1 MQAIEVRA
9 FGGPE
14 VLRLAEVARPEPGP
28 GQVLVRL
35 LAAGVNPVETYI
47 RSGAYDPLPALPYT
61 PGGDGAGLV
70 AELGEGVHG
79 LAPGAR
85 VYVTGSPTYAEFAVC
100 PAANVHPLPDALS
113 FAQGAAVGIP
123 CGTALRAL
131 ELARARP
138 GDLVLV
144 HGGSGGVGTAAVQI
158 CRSLGQDVVATA
170 STKAGRALLESLG
183 AVAVGHGEYAAARS
197 AFGGRGFDVI
207 LEMAAER
214 NLGRDLPE
222 LAPGGRIVVIGS
234 RGGVELN
241 PRDLMRAGG
250 SVQGMLLGR
259 TPPEEMR
266 RLHLW
271 LGAALRGGALRPVVG
286 RTLPLEEAA
295 QAHAAVLESGA
306 MGNVVLEIGQA
317 SRPA

>member
-1 MQAIEVRA
+1 
-9 FGGPE
+9 
-14 VLRLAEVARPEPGP
+14 
-28 GQVLVRL
+28 
-35 LAAGVNPVETYI
+35 
-47 RSGAYDPLPALPYT
+47 
-61 PGGDGAGLV
+61 
-70 AELGEGVHG
+70 
-79 LAPGAR
+79 
-85 VYVTGSPTYAEFAVC
+85 
-100 PAANVHPLPDALS
+100 
-113 FAQGAAVGIP
+113 
-123 CGTALRAL
+123 
-131 ELARARP
+131 
-138 GDLVLV
+138 
-144 HGGSGGVGTAAVQI
+144 
-158 CRSLGQDVVATA
+158 
-170 STKAGRALLESLG
+170 
-183 AVAVGHGEYAAARS
+183 
-197 AFGGRGFDVI
+197 VI

-317 SRPA
+317 SRSA